1 MKIAFDPETERIAL
15 AEVGGLYNTI
25 SSKTALRWNKQRQTL
40 EGDATLDT
48 LNVLASLV
56 KLPPHIEAHRQ
67 WIIAVR
73 VAIEQ
78 AREDENPTPIFKPPV
93 KATLFK
99 HQIRAYNMALLEFG
113 AATPQAEVRGRT
125 DGAK

>member
-1 MKIAFDPETERIAL
+1 MKIAFDPETGKIAL
-15 AEVGGLYNTI
+15 AEIGGLYNTI
-25 SSKTALRWNKQRQTL
+25 AATTQLRWNKQRQTM
-40 EGDATLDT
+40 EGVATLDT
-48 LNVLASLV
+48 LNALAKII

-67 WIIAVR
+67 WLIAVR

-113 AATPQAEVRGRT
+113 TATPQTEARRRT